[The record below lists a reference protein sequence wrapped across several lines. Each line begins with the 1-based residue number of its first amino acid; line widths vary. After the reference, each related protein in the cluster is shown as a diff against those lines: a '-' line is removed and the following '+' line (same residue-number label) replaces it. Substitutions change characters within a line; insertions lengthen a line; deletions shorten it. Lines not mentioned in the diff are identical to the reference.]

1 MLSFIITP
9 IPRGSRPCACAED
22 TARPIGRPSQPVENL
37 LSLSCILFEFAVFSS
52 GILAKTGKN
61 EETHVITELGGYNPL
76 TGTYT
81 PPGHLVDVGGH
92 RLHIFAAGEGSPS
105 VVLEAGRP
113 GWCVDWRHVQPGVAE
128 FTRVCAYDRAG
139 LGWSE
144 PGPKP
149 RHALQ
154 MAEELR
160 RLLER
165 SDLHPPY
172 VMVGAAFG
180 AHIVRLFH
188 HFFPEEVVGMVLV
201 EARHPEQDTRMP
213 EAWSRREKRAGR
225 RYRFLSRLARWRILP
240 YMGGVLG
247 ERIAPKDAGELPAHF
262 GAKYLAPSYFA
273 TNLAELEAL
282 PESDRQVRATDSP
295 WDIPLIVIR
304 HGVPGLFS
312 KLPADLAEQAEQTWR
327 ELQED
332 LTRLSGNSELWVAE
346 GASQDIPLEEP
357 SLVVEAI
364 REVVE
369 KARQRGDRPK

>member
-1 MLSFIITP
+1 V
-9 IPRGSRPCACAED
+9 GS
-22 TARPIGRPSQPVENL
+22 
-37 LSLSCILFEFAVFSS
+37 
-52 GILAKTGKN
+52 
-61 EETHVITELGGYNPL
+61 
-76 TGTYT
+76 
-81 PPGHLVDVGGH
+81 H
-92 RLHIFAAGEGSPS
+92 RLHIFAAGEGSPT

-113 GWCVDWRHVQPGVAE
+113 GWSADWRRIQPEVAE

-144 PGPKP
+144 PGPEP
-149 RHALQ
+149 RHALR

-165 SDLHPPY
+165 ADLHAPY
-172 VMVGAAFG
+172 VLVGAGFG
-180 AHIVRLFH
+180 GHIVRLFR
-188 HFFPEEVVGMVLV
+188 HFFADEVMGMVLV
-201 EARHPEQDTRMP
+201 AARHPEQEERMP
-213 EAWSRREKRAGR
+213 RAWSRRERRDAR
-225 RYRFLSRLARWRILP
+225 RYRFLAGLAGWRILP

-262 GAKYLAPSYFA
+262 RARYLAPSYFA
-273 TNLAELEAL
+273 TNLAELQAL
-282 PESDRQVRATDSP
+282 PESDRQARATGP
-295 WDIPLIVIR
+295 MGDIPLIVIR
-304 HGVPGLFS
+304 HGMPGFFS
-312 KLPADLAEQAEQTWR
+312 KLATDQAEHAEQTWR